1 MNHTIKTLAIRV
13 VMLAA
18 IVVVVVVVTINIQTA
33 AAATYLTKGTID
45 GIRKSTTDGIDN
57 AREKTATVLGFHQ
70 KLSNNCSGF
79 EVCTNVSTK
88 THGR

>member
-1 MNHTIKTLAIRV
+1 MNYAIKTLAIRV
-13 VMLAA
+13 VMLA
-18 IVVVVVVVTINIQTA
+18 VVVLVVTINIQTA
-33 AAATYLTKGTID
+33 AAATYLTEGTID
-45 GIRKSTTDGIDN
+45 GIRKGTTDGMDN

-79 EVCTNVSTK
+79 EVCTNTATTN